1 MNGLLH
7 VSSSPHARS
16 KVTTDKIMFAVLLAL
31 APAACVGVWNFG
43 LRALLLIAI
52 SMAVCPLTE
61 YLYEKGMKK
70 PVTIADG
77 SALVTGL
84 LLAMNMPVQA
94 PLWMPVIGGVFAIL
108 VVKQLFGGL
117 GQNIM
122 NPALAGRCFLL
133 ISFPGHI
140 TNFAA
145 PAAAHLVDT
154 VSGATPLAAAKAGE
168 PVSYTHLRA
177 HET

>member
-77 SALVTGL
+77 SR
-84 LLAMNMPVQA
+84 Q
-94 PLWMPVIGGVFAIL
+94 VFA
-108 VVKQLFGGL
+108 
-117 GQNIM
+117 
-122 NPALAGRCFLL
+122 PALIVYSCIVFHTHQAKNIHNDYESLL
-133 ISFPGHI
+133 YYKMSLCTQKQGGMHVYNQIF
-140 TNFAA
+140 
-145 PAAAHLVDT
+145 
-154 VSGATPLAAAKAGE
+154 
-168 PVSYTHLRA
+168 
-177 HET
+177 

>member
-61 YLYEKGMKK
+61 YLYEKGMKDVK
-70 PVTIADG
+70 RRIRIRK
-77 SALVTGL
+77 L
-84 LLAMNMPVQA
+84 
-94 PLWMPVIGGVFAIL
+94 IRRC
-108 VVKQLFGGL
+108 VV
-117 GQNIM
+117 
-122 NPALAGRCFLL
+122 
-133 ISFPGHI
+133 
-140 TNFAA
+140 
-145 PAAAHLVDT
+145 
-154 VSGATPLAAAKAGE
+154 LAAIVGVVLVEYDRNDKRWEKLDRILKMFADAE
-168 PVSYTHLRA
+168 DS
-177 HET
+177 ETEEA

>member
-84 LLAMNMPVQA
+84 LLAMNMPA
-94 PLWMPVIGGVFAIL
+94 
-108 VVKQLFGGL
+108 
-117 GQNIM
+117 
-122 NPALAGRCFLL
+122 
-133 ISFPGHI
+133 
-140 TNFAA
+140 
-145 PAAAHLVDT
+145 
-154 VSGATPLAAAKAGE
+154 
-168 PVSYTHLRA
+168 VSYTHLTLPTSN
-177 HET
+177 HV

>member
-94 PLWMPVIGGVFAIL
+94 PLWIRYPRGVRL
-108 VVKQLFGGL
+108 P
-117 GQNIM
+117 GQQSWSYDPERKSKGSI
-122 NPALAGRCFLL
+122 FLQA
-133 ISFPGHI
+133 PG
-140 TNFAA
+140 
-145 PAAAHLVDT
+145 
-154 VSGATPLAAAKAGE
+154 S
-168 PVSYTHLRA
+168 
-177 HET
+177 

>member
-61 YLYEKGMKK
+61 CMKK
-70 PVTIADG
+70 
-77 SALVTGL
+77 
-84 LLAMNMPVQA
+84 
-94 PLWMPVIGGVFAIL
+94 
-108 VVKQLFGGL
+108 
-117 GQNIM
+117 
-122 NPALAGRCFLL
+122 
-133 ISFPGHI
+133 
-140 TNFAA
+140 
-145 PAAAHLVDT
+145 
-154 VSGATPLAAAKAGE
+154 E
-168 PVSYTHLRA
+168 
-177 HET
+177 

>member
-84 LLAMNMPVQA
+84 L
-94 PLWMPVIGGVFAIL
+94 
-108 VVKQLFGGL
+108 
-117 GQNIM
+117 
-122 NPALAGRCFLL
+122 
-133 ISFPGHI
+133 
-140 TNFAA
+140 
-145 PAAAHLVDT
+145 
-154 VSGATPLAAAKAGE
+154 
-168 PVSYTHLRA
+168 PVSYTHLIRGFHIRFRSKQIA
-177 HET
+177 AL

>member
-31 APAACVGVWNFG
+31 APAACVGIWNFG
-43 LRALLLIAI
+43 LRVLLLIVI

-77 SALVTGL
+77 SAL
-84 LLAMNMPVQA
+84 
-94 PLWMPVIGGVFAIL
+94 
-108 VVKQLFGGL
+108 
-117 GQNIM
+117 
-122 NPALAGRCFLL
+122 
-133 ISFPGHI
+133 
-140 TNFAA
+140 
-145 PAAAHLVDT
+145 
-154 VSGATPLAAAKAGE
+154 
-168 PVSYTHLRA
+168 
-177 HET
+177 

>member
-1 MNGLLH
+1 
-7 VSSSPHARS
+7 
-16 KVTTDKIMFAVLLAL
+16 
-31 APAACVGVWNFG
+31 
-43 LRALLLIAI
+43 
-52 SMAVCPLTE
+52 MAVCPLTE

-133 ISFPGHI
+133 ISFPGHMTTLLPRQPHTSWI
-140 TNFAA
+140 
-145 PAAAHLVDT
+145 PY
-154 VSGATPLAAAKAGE
+154 
-168 PVSYTHLRA
+168 PVRHRSPQQKQESR
-177 HET
+177 

>member
-16 KVTTDKIMFAVLLAL
+16 KVTTDKVMFAVLLAL
-31 APAACVGVWNFG
+31 APAACVGIWNFG
-43 LRALLLIAI
+43 LRALLLIVI

-117 GQNIM
+117 
-122 NPALAGRCFLL
+122 ARTL
-133 ISFPGHI
+133 
-140 TNFAA
+140 
-145 PAAAHLVDT
+145 
-154 VSGATPLAAAKAGE
+154 
-168 PVSYTHLRA
+168 
-177 HET
+177 